1 MTNGANWPELH
12 YYFILIWQLS
22 FCSAAFITERFYI
35 HPNSL
40 YQCFSLLNNNVSPV
54 CPPLP
59 IHFFFLKKERKK
71 KGPTSPSIAGFVQK
85 HKSVWWHKGHQFLVG
100 DNSDTPTPRYQVKT
114 AQQSIKSQPEAN
126 TVDVVNTGLMCCFL
140 GSKEILGIIKI
151 WGCTTGDQDKKKI
164 NEKIENIY
172 H

>member
-1 MTNGANWPELH
+1 MCLQSVH
-12 YYFILIWQLS
+12 
-22 FCSAAFITERFYI
+22 
-35 HPNSL
+35 H
-40 YQCFSLLNNNVSPV
+40 SPSIV
-54 CPPLP
+54 KR
-59 IHFFFLKKERKK
+59 KKEKK

-126 TVDVVNTGLMCCFL
+126 TVDVLNTGLMCCFL
-140 GSKEILGIIKI
+140 GSKEIWGIIKI
-151 WGCTTGDQDKKKI
+151 WGCTTGDQDKKNK
-164 NEKIENIY
+164 EKIENIY